1 MTSCR
6 SVFLCGV
13 LTCLLMS
20 HTSTRTCGVGSDTDG
35 YWAPACFRDILGG
48 RISVQRS
55 TILKC
60 LSVLRASTS
69 LRRCH
74 VWSLPFVFGF
84 PGSVL
89 TAFSKGDACKRN
101 QSAALPQ
108 SFLLFAEGA
117 RRRIPAKNQSGLRQ
131 HCCCC
136 CCCCMVKHR
145 GAPTVRYSLY
155 IFTQGQI
162 KIMWASPEGE
172 RECAVLVSRARGLQ
186 QPIICWSW
194 PQHTSAPFKS
204 GTMGPIRAFTGTT
217 CYLAPSVGQMLFFFF
232 FHQHQDH
239 SSAAW
244 RERRHSLVFFCTRLD
259 PGSFSSSGGAR
270 WCEWNRC
277 VCHRCPPVFPFVC
290 PLSRGERGGIHGL
303 PSPHHSLL

>member
-1 MTSCR
+1 MQVHIPLWRPHLSPHVSHVHQDMWSWLRHRRLLSSC
-6 SVFLCGV
+6 VFSGH
-13 LTCLLMS
+13 S
-20 HTSTRTCGVGSDTDG
+20 
-35 YWAPACFRDILGG
+35 GG
-48 RISVQRS
+48 GISVQRS

-186 QPIICWSW
+186 QPIIC
-194 PQHTSAPFKS
+194 
-204 GTMGPIRAFTGTT
+204 
-217 CYLAPSVGQMLFFFF
+217 
-232 FHQHQDH
+232 
-239 SSAAW
+239 
-244 RERRHSLVFFCTRLD
+244 
-259 PGSFSSSGGAR
+259 
-270 WCEWNRC
+270 
-277 VCHRCPPVFPFVC
+277 
-290 PLSRGERGGIHGL
+290 
-303 PSPHHSLL
+303 